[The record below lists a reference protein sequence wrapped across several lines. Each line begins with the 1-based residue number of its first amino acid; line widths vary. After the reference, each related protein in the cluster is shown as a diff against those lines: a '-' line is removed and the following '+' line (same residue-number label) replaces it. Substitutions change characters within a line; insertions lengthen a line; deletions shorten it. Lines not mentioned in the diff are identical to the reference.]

1 MKRILV
7 SVMIL
12 CLLFL
17 LSVGAQNVGTGPEV
31 DKMKDTGEKGTVV
44 TPEPAPKPVT
54 RLTVKIIDGMNGKIV
69 ELNNCIVQVVG
80 ELHICEDSFNYSNS
94 FTEGDK
100 YDIVI
105 WVKLKK

>member
-1 MKRILV
+1 MKRILLL
-7 SVMIL
+7 VMIL
-12 CLLFL
+12 CMTLLI
-17 LSVGAQNVGTGPEV
+17 VGAQESVKVE
-31 DKMKDTGEKGTVV
+31 
-44 TPEPAPKPVT
+44 PEPVPVARPVT
-54 RLTVKIIDGMNGKIV
+54 RLTIRIIDEMNDKMV

-100 YDIVI
+100 YEMVI

>member
-7 SVMIL
+7 LVMIL
-12 CLLFL
+12 CMALLL
-17 LSVGAQNVGTGPEV
+17 CVGAQ
-31 DKMKDTGEKGTVV
+31 EKVIE
-44 TPEPAPKPVT
+44 TPTTSIGDIAKPAPKPVT
-54 RLTVKIIDGMNGKIV
+54 HLTVKIIDDMNDKVV

-94 FTEGDK
+94 FIEGDK
-100 YDIVI
+100 YEMVI